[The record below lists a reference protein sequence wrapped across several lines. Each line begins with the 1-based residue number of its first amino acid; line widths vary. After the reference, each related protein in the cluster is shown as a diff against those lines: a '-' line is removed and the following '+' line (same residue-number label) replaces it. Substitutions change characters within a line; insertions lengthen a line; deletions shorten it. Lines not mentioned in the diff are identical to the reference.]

1 MHAVFCHYANKSI
14 SPSLFLSKDSRTH
27 QVIQQVMSLVFIA
40 QLCRISVNRGKK
52 TPFFLPSLLWHV
64 KPTLSGIN
72 LIPGSGCLLYWHSQQ
87 PKKCFNWKKKKRFR
101 LVFWLLAL
109 EQLSPGSDGTSCGP
123 PSFQRQR
130 SGADHKLAC
139 AQPIYSPRAACKSPA
154 LILVCDHSPQC
165 AAQVSGCKTEE
176 SDTLVFQILLLC
188 CGQCVFNTLTFCCNS
203 LKIKSHQSCPS
214 FFSYTKMQVIVL
226 K

>member
-72 LIPGSGCLLYWHSQQ
+72 LIPGSDCLLYWHSQQ
-87 PKKCFNWKKKKRFR
+87 TKKCFNSKKKKKGSGWCSDCLHWNNFHQAVMGLHVGL
-101 LVFWLLAL
+101 LVSRDNSLVLTTSWLLHN
-109 EQLSPGSDGTSCGP
+109 PFIP
-123 PSFQRQR
+123 P
-130 SGADHKLAC
+130 DL
-139 AQPIYSPRAACKSPA
+139 PA
-154 LILVCDHSPQC
+154 NHR
-165 AAQVSGCKTEE
+165 
-176 SDTLVFQILLLC
+176 
-188 CGQCVFNTLTFCCNS
+188 
-203 LKIKSHQSCPS
+203 H
-214 FFSYTKMQVIVL
+214 
-226 K
+226 